1 MEKLIYAKPIKSS
14 FTTLSLDQI
23 TLTIFFT
30 FDQAKGQKSKILP
43 VFENSNIQNK
53 TINKFKEN
61 KNADVQSVLSSTVP
75 LYCCYTWE
83 RLYDGGINKKDTS
96 ESKKLKITFE

>member
-1 MEKLIYAKPIKSS
+1 MEKLIYAKQIKSS
-14 FTTLSLDQI
+14 FTTLLLESKKAKKQI
-23 TLTIFFT
+23 LSI
-30 FDQAKGQKSKILP
+30 
-43 VFENSNIQNK
+43 FENSNIQNK
-53 TINKFKEN
+53 ATNKFKEN
-61 KNADVQSVLSSTVP
+61 KNADIQSVLSSTVP